1 LPQRTRWIVVSPY
14 SVLNYTS
21 ATNNL
26 ESLLVFFSKLYFS
39 GRKKFSI
46 CHYTILFS
54 VLFAIVDVLI
64 LYMSLLCNFLSF
76 YVTIVKVN
84 GLSIMTCGTI
94 INCIRVTKI
103 LDICDF
109 IILLGLAGQTNSRLM
124 AVSWKSNKL
133 HPSDMK

>member
-94 INCIRVTKI
+94 INCIRVTKRFRTFVI
-103 LDICDF
+103 LSF
-109 IILLGLAGQTNSRLM
+109 YSVWQ
-124 AVSWKSNKL
+124 VKL
-133 HPSDMK
+133 TVD